1 MEVEMKKENII
12 LISIIIA
19 FFIECLLLIPNSQP
33 GADEGTHNL
42 LGLFFFDFFHEWMKS
57 PTFSVDKIYD
67 YFINYLIYYPKLSLY
82 YPPLLYIILSL
93 MFNVFGISFFVG
105 SLTILLFS
113 VAVVFMIFLFSKKHL
128 NSSEISLIS
137 SLIYVLSPAV
147 IFLSIKTL
155 IDIPL
160 LFFFLATMYS
170 YLVAI
175 STNKAKWFLTSAIF
189 FALGFLTKWN
199 IVLVAPIIFI
209 YTLFDF
215 RKSIKKLILSFLLVG
230 VLLSPYL
237 YLAFKFNIPVI
248 VFKVPVEAGIVENDP
263 QWTSLQGW
271 LYYLI
276 QLSNSYLSFPLLII
290 SLITLIF
297 YARKKEKHWK
307 LFLLWF
313 VIGYLFFTWLQ
324 NKDPR
329 YILIIFPSLI
339 FPFVSFVSSLKKEVK
354 LVSVSLVSFILIIS
368 SFYYIE
374 SNFNYKI
381 DFNSVTSQI
390 KKEGNVLVA
399 SENSWF
405 YSSSFMF
412 NLASKEG
419 RFLRKVYRPCV
430 LDKTDLKS
438 LLNNEGIR
446 YVIVAEPVRD
456 VYMKNFEE
464 INKTQQL
471 HIVSNIEGKNVN
483 VIIYEN
489 FDYHNSIS
497 KCNYVCVL
505 NEWMC
510 LNSTNGISILGAN
523 S

>member
-1 MEVEMKKENII
+1 MRKESIF
-12 LISIIIA
+12 LALLIII
-19 FFIECLLLIPNSQP
+19 FFIECLLLISYLNPN
-33 GADEGTHNL
+33 ADEGTHNL
-42 LGLFFFDFFHEWMKS
+42 IGLFFFDFFHEWIKS
-57 PTFSVDKIYD
+57 PTFSIDKVYD
-67 YFINYLIYYPKLSLY
+67 YFINYLVYYPKLSLY
-82 YPPLLYIILSL
+82 YPPLFHIILSF
-93 MFNVFGISFFVG
+93 MFNIFGISFSVG
-105 SLTILLFS
+105 SLTALFFS
-113 VAVVFMIFLFSKKHL
+113 VASIFAIFLFSKKHL
-128 NSSEISLIS
+128 NNSEVSLIS
-137 SLIYVLSPAV
+137 SLIFVLTPAV

-155 IDIPL
+155 IEIPL
-160 LFFFLATMYS
+160 LFFFLATLYS
-170 YLVAI
+170 YLAAI
-175 STNKAKWFLTSAIF
+175 STNKTKWFLISSIF

-199 IVLVAPIIFI
+199 IILIIPIVFI
-209 YTLFDF
+209 YALFDF

-230 VLLSPYL
+230 ILLSPYL
-237 YLAFKFNIPVI
+237 YIAFKYDIPII
-248 VFKVPVEAGIVENDP
+248 VFKVPVEAGIVENEP
-263 QWTSLQGW
+263 QWTSLSGW

-276 QLSNSYLSFPLLII
+276 QLSNSYLSIPLLIL
-290 SLITLIF
+290 SLITLIL

-313 VIGYLFFTWLQ
+313 IIGYLFFTWLP

-339 FPFVSFVSSLKKEVK
+339 FPFASLISSMKKEVK
-354 LVSVSLVSFILIIS
+354 SISLSLVCFILIIS
-368 SFYYIE
+368 SFYYFE
-374 SNFNYKI
+374 PTFTHKI
-381 DFNSVTSQI
+381 SFDSITSQI
-390 KKEGNVLVA
+390 KKEGNVLIA

-412 NLASKEG
+412 DLASKEG

-471 HIVSNIEGKNVN
+471 RIISNIEGKNVN
-483 VIIYEN
+483 VIVYEN
-489 FDYHNSIS
+489 FNYHNSTS

-505 NEWMC
+505 NQWIC
-510 LNSTNGISILGAN
+510 LNSTNKISILGAN